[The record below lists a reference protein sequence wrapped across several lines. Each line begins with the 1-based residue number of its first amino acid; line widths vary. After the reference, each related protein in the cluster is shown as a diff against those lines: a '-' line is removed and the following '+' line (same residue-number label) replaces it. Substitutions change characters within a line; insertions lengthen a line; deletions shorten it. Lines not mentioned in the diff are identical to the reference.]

1 MAALTRGPGGRASA
15 RGLGGGPWPGALGE
29 GLGQG
34 SWGRALAKGL
44 GGGPGPGVWPGG
56 GPWQRALG
64 EGLARG
70 LGFGQGAW
78 GGGHSLLLPAPQDFL
93 GKTDP
98 GNKTIDK
105 LA

>member
-1 MAALTRGPGGRASA
+1 MPYHIGNFLATIPIRQNSISYQNECAGGVGGDGVRA
-15 RGLGGGPWPGALGE
+15 
-29 GLGQG
+29 
-34 SWGRALAKGL
+34 
-44 GGGPGPGVWPGG
+44 
-56 GPWQRALG
+56 RALG

-93 GKTDP
+93 GKTDA